1 MEQKDKGYIKLY
13 RSFFDNKIWQA
24 DQTFSEREAWID
36 LIQSARFEASPI
48 TSRIGCYEVT
58 WERGQYPASN
68 RFLMKKWKR
77 SEQWVK
83 SFIGKLKR
91 NGMIT
96 TDNTQGVNVI
106 TLVNYEKYNGTDEK
120 ESETN
125 KGSNNSPNNSLSNS
139 PTQLAH
145 NELQELVT
153 HLVTQQITHLKGLQ
167 LTSNSNIKKGE
178 EGNYPKKET
187 STNVEE
193 KKEPLSFTPS
203 PEYLKFTNWMQAN
216 APYCFKNLK
225 PLTEEELGKLKAK
238 YTGAEIA
245 SVIEQIENRKDLRKK
260 YASLYRTVL
269 NWAKNEYN
277 R

>member
-83 SFIGKLKR
+83 SFLGKLKR

-120 ESETN
+120 ESET
-125 KGSNNSPNNSLSNS
+125 KEWGNNSPDNSLSNS

-153 HLVTQQITHLKGLQ
+153 HLVTQQITHLRDLQ

-178 EGNYPKKET
+178 ERNYPKKET

-203 PEYLKFTNWMQAN
+203 PEYLKFTSWMQAN

>member
-83 SFIGKLKR
+83 SFLGKLKR

-120 ESETN
+120 ESET
-125 KGSNNSPNNSLSNS
+125 KEGGNNSPNNSLSNS

-153 HLVTQQITHLKGLQ
+153 HLVTQQITHLRDLQ

-178 EGNYPKKET
+178 EENYPKKET

-193 KKEPLSFTPS
+193 KKEDLSFTHS
-203 PEYLKFTNWMQAN
+203 PEYLKFTSWMQAN